1 MTLIRE
7 LDDLL
12 CRVGLEYG
20 IPRPEEIDVA
30 PST

>member
-1 MTLIRE
+1 MILIRR

-12 CRVGLEYG
+12 RRVWLEYG
-20 IPRPEEIDVA
+20 IPMPEEIDAA

>member
-1 MTLIRE
+1 MPLIRG

-12 CRVGLEYG
+12 CRVWLEYG
-20 IPRPEEIDVA
+20 IPMPEEIDVA